1 MHGKINGL
9 LNSRGKQK
17 ILTSDT
23 QMFRGTHVLLCQEE
37 SCIMAADYF
46 PEHYSHW
53 APLGSSD
60 IKRTTA
66 SVLCP
71 ITANRSP
78 FPCISA
84 WWEIKGQQNT
94 RPEQTPH
101 WNPQNKAIQ
110 STGLTNMNS
119 WRTWHEDSDSICLKY
134 GGVGSC
140 LQPPWQS
147 QSLNPFLDSGSD
159 FTLAACNMPWQDY

>member
-1 MHGKINGL
+1 MHGEINGL

-53 APLGSSD
+53 APLRSSD

-71 ITANRSP
+71 ITANWSP

-119 WRTWHEDSDSICLKY
+119 WRLTWRFWFNMSKVRWCGKLPSTSLTEPILK
-134 GGVGSC
+134 
-140 LQPPWQS
+140 
-147 QSLNPFLDSGSD
+147 PFCWL
-159 FTLAACNMPWQDY
+159 W

>member
-1 MHGKINGL
+1 MHGEINGL

-23 QMFRGTHVLLCQEE
+23 QMFHGTHVLLCQEE

-71 ITANRSP
+71 ITANWSP

-110 STGLTNMNS
+110 SIGLTNMNS
-119 WRTWHEDSDSICLKY
+119 WRLTWRFWFSMSKVRWCGKLPSTSLTEPILK
-134 GGVGSC
+134 
-140 LQPPWQS
+140 
-147 QSLNPFLDSGSD
+147 PFCWL
-159 FTLAACNMPWQDY
+159 W